1 MIKRI
6 VKLTFREEL
15 VPDFMAIFEESK
27 DKIRAFEGNL
37 HLELLRDVAQP
48 NVLFT
53 LSFWENEQALEN
65 YRQSALFQTT
75 WAKTKA
81 LFADKPAAWTVEVVG
96 N

>member
-6 VKLTFREEL
+6 VKLTFQPAL

-27 DKIRAFEGNL
+27 AKIRVFDGNL
-37 HLELLRDVAQP
+37 YLELLRDIAQP
-48 NVLFT
+48 HVLFT
-53 LSFWENEQALEN
+53 LSFWEDEAALER
-65 YRQSALFQTT
+65 YRQSELFRTT

-81 LFADKPAAWTVEVVG
+81 LFAEKAAAWTVEEVG